1 MNDAAHWNAS
11 AVSREQMRAER
22 ARQVSAEVTSAR
34 FEGLEP
40 VPEFFLLAER
50 YVSGALTLEQF
61 AAAVQTPSPLDRST
75 QT

>member
-1 MNDAAHWNAS
+1 MNDVPDGNAA
-11 AVSREQMRAER
+11 AVSFEQRRAER

-61 AAAVQTPSPLDRST
+61 SAAVQSPPPLD
-75 QT
+75 